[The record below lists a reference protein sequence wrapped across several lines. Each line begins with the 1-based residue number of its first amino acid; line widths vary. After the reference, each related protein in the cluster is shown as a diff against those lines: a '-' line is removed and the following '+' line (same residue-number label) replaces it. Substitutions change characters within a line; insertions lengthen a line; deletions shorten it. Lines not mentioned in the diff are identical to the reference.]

1 MDAVWV
7 THVPDDVVV
16 ARLVERNGLAPDAAR
31 ARLGAQMP
39 RSARL
44 ARAGV
49 AVDTSGPKEAT
60 REALRGHWEALVA
73 RLRAEDAAAAAASG
87 AEGASG
93 TA

>member
-7 THVPDDVVV
+7 THVPDEVVV

-31 ARLGAQMP
+31 ARLAAQMP
-39 RSARL
+39 LAARL

-60 REALRGHWEALVA
+60 REALRAQWEALVS
-73 RLRAEDAAAAAASG
+73 RLRAEDAADAAAVGSNTAAS
-87 AEGASG
+87 
-93 TA
+93 